1 MHMKLG
7 LKGKMLWL
15 ILPLTLGTFVL
26 AMATITTVAKN
37 ASLKEAAALAQEM
50 GERYARSVESRIDS
64 AMAQAEVLAQTMLAI
79 HMSDLEDKRHTA
91 FEVLKLTTESDPS
104 LQGTWTIWE
113 PNAFDG
119 KDGEFSGKE
128 GHDATGRLIPYFT
141 RSQGKVILDVCVD
154 YDEAEYYQRSFTTG
168 LQVVAEPASWPVE
181 GVDVMMTS
189 LSVPIKFNGK
199 ILGVAGVD
207 IALSDLEKELNKVK
221 PMDTGFVSLISNN
234 GVYVTFPDQSRIGTV
249 LRQSDIISKIK
260 LGERVHHIDTSDH
273 TKAKAYRVFV
283 PVKLRNFK
291 FPWSVQTVLPLERIY
306 ENSRRI
312 ALLGGITG
320 LFAVMLIVVSVT
332 IFAGKLT
339 KPLAKAALLAERASK
354 GDLSFEREDFGKVS
368 QDEVGRLSKALASMV
383 ESLREAMTAISE
395 ESQTIAEGATS
406 LAAMSQETNA
416 SMEEVLSSVEQV
428 THNSQLNAEALAD
441 NSSAVDTIASAARI
455 GAENANSG
463 ASLTTITREQTDQ
476 AAKAMNSVTERI
488 ATVGLKT
495 EETAKNIQNLHSS
508 VDAISGFVATI
519 TTIADQTNLLALNA
533 AIEAARAGE
542 AGRGFAVV
550 ADEVRKLAEESAKAA
565 TEVSR
570 LIGTLQRNADESKRI
585 TSETDKIVEETVEE
599 ARDAAEKLDKSL
611 RRIEEIE
618 RAIHQLASVSQ
629 TQADSS
635 GNIAKAIDTIANA
648 NDETVSMVNTI
659 KSATS
664 ETAKAA
670 ETVAFQAQEMAQ
682 SASNLRSMVDRFS
695 LKKSTLPAKR

>member
-1 MHMKLG
+1 MKLG

-15 ILPLTLGTFVL
+15 ILPLTLGTFVV
-26 AMATITTVAKN
+26 AMGTITTVAKN
-37 ASLKEAAALAQEM
+37 ASLRDAAALAQEM

-79 HMSDLEDKRHTA
+79 HTSDLEDKRHTA
-91 FEVLKLTTESDPS
+91 FEVLKLTAESDPS
-104 LQGTWTIWE
+104 LQGAWTVWE

-128 GHDATGRLIPYFT
+128 GHDGTGRLIPYFT
-141 RSQGKVILDVCVD
+141 RSQGKVILDICVD
-154 YDEAEYYQRSFTTG
+154 YDDAEYYQGSFKTG

-189 LSVPIKFNGK
+189 LSVPIKVNGK
-199 ILGVAGVD
+199 VLGVAGVD
-207 IALSDLEKELNKVK
+207 IALSDLEKELNLVK
-221 PMDTGFVSLISNN
+221 PMETGFVSLVSNS
-234 GVYVTFPDQSRIGTV
+234 GIYVTFPDQERIGTV
-249 LRQSDIISKIK
+249 LRQSDLLPKIK
-260 LGERVHHIDTSDH
+260 RGETVHQINTSVH
-273 TKAKAYRVFV
+273 TKAEAYRVFLPV
-283 PVKLRNFK
+283 TLRNVKL
-291 FPWSVQTVLPLERIY
+291 PWSVQTVLPLERIY

-312 ALLGGITG
+312 ALLGGIAG
-320 LFAVMLIVVSVT
+320 LFAIILIVFSVT
-332 IFAGKLT
+332 IFASRLT
-339 KPLAKAALLAERASK
+339 KPLAKAAMLAEKAGK
-354 GDLSFEREDFGKVS
+354 GDLSFEQEDFGAFS
-368 QDEVGRLSKALASMV
+368 QDEVGQLSKGLASMV
-383 ESLREAMTAISE
+383 ISLREAMTAISE
-395 ESQTIAEGATS
+395 ESQNIAEGATS
-406 LAAMSQETNA
+406 LAAMSEETNA

-428 THNSQLNAEALAD
+428 THNSRSNAEALAD
-441 NSSAVDTIASAARI
+441 NSSAVDTIASAARL

-463 ASLTTITREQTDQ
+463 ADLTTKTREQTDQ

-488 ATVGLKT
+488 STVGRKT
-495 EETAKNIQNLHSS
+495 EETAKNIHMLHGS

-550 ADEVRKLAEESAKAA
+550 ADEVRKLAEESANAA

-570 LIGTLQRNADESKRI
+570 LINELQRNADESKRI
-585 TSETDKIVEETVEE
+585 TSETDKIVEETVAE
-599 ARDAAEKLDKSL
+599 AGDAADKLDKSL

-618 RAIHQLASVSQ
+618 KAIHQLASVSQ

-635 GNIAKAIDTIANA
+635 ENIAKAIDTIANA
-648 NDETVSMVNTI
+648 NEETVSMVNTI
-659 KSATS
+659 KSATT
-664 ETAKAA
+664 ETARAA

-695 LKKSTLPAKR
+695 LKKSTLPAKK